1 MGELNKQA
9 NYVRALSSSNKEK
22 IYRITDISRTKVCP
36 RTEFMSK
43 ELSDNQSVPI
53 GFILKSTVDPTL
65 PPPPLPP
72 AAATQLIQY
81 C

>member
-9 NYVRALSSSNKEK
+9 NHVRALSSSNKEK

-43 ELSDNQSVPI
+43 ELSNNQSVHM
-53 GFILKSTVDPTL
+53 GVILKSTGLPPAHT
-65 PPPPLPP
+65 PPPP
-72 AAATQLIQY
+72 AQLIQH